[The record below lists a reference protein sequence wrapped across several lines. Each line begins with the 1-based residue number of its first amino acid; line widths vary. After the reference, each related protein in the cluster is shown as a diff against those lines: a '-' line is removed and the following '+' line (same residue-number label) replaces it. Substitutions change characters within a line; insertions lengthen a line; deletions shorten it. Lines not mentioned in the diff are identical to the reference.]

1 MCSSI
6 IRLFIVLGI
15 AMAVCEAGDVL
26 CRQREPIHSCESRSC
41 RVISDA
47 VTSEHYPCDCFEV
60 EMLFGKM
67 QKWYKIELPNGK
79 HGYVTDDHCHSN
91 GNVLQC

>member
-1 MCSSI
+1 MHLAIIRSSI
-6 IRLFIVLGI
+6 VLSI
-15 AMAVCEAGDVL
+15 ALTVCEA
-26 CRQREPIHSCESRSC
+26 REVICLRRVPIYSCESRSC